1 MSSTQRCCEQATYQ
15 SQCEVVEEVVR
26 TPCGGELVWGG
37 GVDPHLRGGG
47 VTAASESTCPTG
59 MAGATNIMPAVKA
72 EDVEVGVTYAPREN
86 KVTKL
91 E

>member
-1 MSSTQRCCEQATYQ
+1 M
-15 SQCEVVEEVVR
+15 
-26 TPCGGELVWGG
+26 
-37 GVDPHLRGGG
+37 DPHLRGGG

-59 MAGATNIMPAVKA
+59 MAGATNIMPAAKA
-72 EDVEVGVTYAPREN
+72 EDEEVGVTYAPREN